1 MKEYSLT
8 IGGRKFPLAFTLN
21 TMLRMQEEVDG
32 FNFDNMGEYI
42 STAGG
47 LVTMMYYMA
56 ASGAA
61 LENQKLD
68 VSRTWMAERIP
79 VNPKRIEQIR
89 DAVIGAITDGMKME
103 AEEAE
108 NEDRE
113 VDVVLEDIKK
123 KDGKTG

>member
-47 LVTMMYYMA
+47 LVTIMYYMA